1 MVFGV
6 VEPRTIMTFVTNSDQ
21 AFVQARI
28 RRGKYAEIGKQAKT
42 IIFLGTPLRGS
53 SFSSFGGVI
62 ANALRPLGSN
72 PSILEELAYDSLFL
86 QDLHHNF
93 ASVSNGLQVVN
104 FFEKRKTRLFKAWVV
119 QWDEYESQTR

>member
-53 SFSSFGGVI
+53 SFSSFGRVI

-93 ASVSNGLQVVN
+93 ASLSNDLQVVN